1 MKGEKSEADVGAFAR
16 VCATVRGRTMASGA
30 ARPPD
35 WVIVSLS
42 CAGYFLVVV
51 DVAVMNVALPS
62 IRTALGF
69 DAAHLQWVIN
79 GYALA
84 FAGFLLLGGRA
95 ADLYGRR
102 RVFLAGL
109 AVFVLASLAGGL
121 AESPGVLVV
130 ARFVQGIGAAVLSPA
145 SLTILVTAFPE
156 GPLRAR
162 AIGTWAALGAAGGAF
177 GTLLGGVLT
186 ECLSWRSV
194 LLVNVPVGTV
204 VMLASALFLTESRGG
219 DSRRLDVP
227 GAITGTLGL
236 TALSYGA
243 TQTGVYGWTSYRT
256 LIPLAAGL
264 VALAI
269 FLAIQA
275 RFASHPLMPLR
286 LFRSRAVSAAYA
298 ILVLVGAAY
307 LSMFYFVSLYLQNV
321 LGFGPLKSGLVLVPH
336 SLGIAVGARAAP
348 RLVSR
353 IGTRPTILV
362 GTLVSA
368 AGFLWQSR
376 ITDANTILSGVI
388 CPGVLIALSGGIVSA
403 PLIATAT
410 SGVERSEAGI
420 VSGIAN
426 TARMAGGSLG
436 LAALAAVA
444 SGRTQALL
452 VGRSHTTVQMGE
464 ALTAG
469 YSLVFVV
476 STFLLLIAAGAA
488 EALPE
493 GTDKSVET
501 KEVSS

>member
-1 MKGEKSEADVGAFAR
+1 MRKEDL
-16 VCATVRGRTMASGA
+16 
-30 ARPPD
+30 
-35 WVIVSLS
+35 IVQL
-42 CAGYFLVVV
+42 
-51 DVAVMNVALPS
+51 
-62 IRTALGF
+62 
-69 DAAHLQWVIN
+69 
-79 GYALA
+79 
-84 FAGFLLLGGRA
+84 
-95 ADLYGRR
+95 
-102 RVFLAGL
+102 
-109 AVFVLASLAGGL
+109 
-121 AESPGVLVV
+121 
-130 ARFVQGIGAAVLSPA
+130 
-145 SLTILVTAFPE
+145 
-156 GPLRAR
+156 
-162 AIGTWAALGAAGGAF
+162 
-177 GTLLGGVLT
+177 
-186 ECLSWRSV
+186 
-194 LLVNVPVGTV
+194 VGTK
-204 VMLASALFLTESRGG
+204 LEDWSLRPFGNGE
-219 DSRRLDVP
+219 
-227 GAITGTLGL
+227 
-236 TALSYGA
+236 
-243 TQTGVYGWTSYRT
+243 
-256 LIPLAAGL
+256 
-264 VALAI
+264 
-269 FLAIQA
+269 A

-286 LFRSRAVSAAYA
+286 LFRSRAVSAANA